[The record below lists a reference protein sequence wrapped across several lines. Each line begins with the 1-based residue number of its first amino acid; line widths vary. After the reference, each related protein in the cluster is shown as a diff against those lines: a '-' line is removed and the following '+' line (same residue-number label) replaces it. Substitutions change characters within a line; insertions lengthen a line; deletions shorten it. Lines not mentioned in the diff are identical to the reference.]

1 MEQCVVTNS
10 RLTRGSIAKISEGDE
25 GKITARFSER
35 QRERERD
42 AGRGRKDGTLL
53 RGGVIT
59 RTRGIVEGEL
69 DYHIIGTTG
78 RGTNEDKV
86 GKAKTPRKEGG
97 RPRPGPLQGWLAIA
111 RPPTGAA
118 SYGLATRKGA
128 TGCGQG
134 QPTREAGGAHKG
146 RQTPATCRRP
156 PVGAAAC
163 RGGDDDSAD
172 GANGLGQSF

>member
-35 QRERERD
+35 QRERERERRD
-42 AGRGRKDGTLL
+42 EEGRTVRW
-53 RGGVIT
+53 
-59 RTRGIVEGEL
+59 
-69 DYHIIGTTG
+69 
-78 RGTNEDKV
+78 
-86 GKAKTPRKEGG
+86 
-97 RPRPGPLQGWLAIA
+97 WLAIA

-128 TGCGQG
+128 AGCGQG
-134 QPTREAGGAHKG
+134 QPAREAGGARKG
-146 RQTPATCRRP
+146 RQTPVAYRRP

-163 RGGDDDSAD
+163 RGGIRGAARRGGGDDNAD
-172 GANGLGQSF
+172 GANGLGHSF